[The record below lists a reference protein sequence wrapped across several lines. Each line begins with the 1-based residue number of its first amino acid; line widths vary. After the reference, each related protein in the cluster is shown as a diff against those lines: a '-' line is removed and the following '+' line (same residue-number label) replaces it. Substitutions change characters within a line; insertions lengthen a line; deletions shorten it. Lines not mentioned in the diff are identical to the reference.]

1 MSRTLAASP
10 VELVQGSLDI
20 IVLKT
25 LSWQPMHGFGIAR
38 WIQQTTDDVLQVEE
52 GSLYPSLYRMENKGW
67 VKSEWRITENNRRA
81 KYYRLTAAGRRQLSD
96 QTANWETFVKAM
108 AKVLRSTAPQ
118 TA

>member
-1 MSRTLAASP
+1 MAGP
-10 VELVQGSLDI
+10 PIDLVQGSLDI

-67 VKSEWRITENNRRA
+67 VKSDWRITENNRRA
-81 KYYRLTAAGRRQLSD
+81 KYYRLTAAGRRQLAD
-96 QTANWETFVKAM
+96 QTASWETFVRAM
-108 AKVLRSTAPQ
+108 AKVLRASAAP
-118 TA
+118 A

>member
-1 MSRTLAASP
+1 MAGSAID
-10 VELVQGSLDI
+10 LVQGSLDI

-67 VKSEWRITENNRRA
+67 VKSGWRITENNRRA
-81 KYYRLTAAGRRQLSD
+81 KYYRLTAAGRRQLAD
-96 QTANWETFVKAM
+96 QSANWEAFVKAM
-108 AKVLRSTAPQ
+108 
-118 TA
+118 

>member
-1 MSRTLAASP
+1 MARSAID
-10 VELVQGSLDI
+10 LVQGSLDI

-67 VKSEWRITENNRRA
+67 VKSDWRITENNRRA
-81 KYYRLTAAGRRQLSD
+81 KYYRLTAAGRRQLAD

-108 AKVLRSTAPQ
+108 AKVLRSSAPQ
-118 TA
+118 PA